1 MGGIWY
7 LEMCIWYL
15 GVCICNLVV
24 CIFSF
29 FCIRGCVFRIRWCV
43 ICVSPKG
50 LQLEVRARR
59 APRLL
64 VIFIIIY
71 DRIIIN
77 SERITSN

>member
-1 MGGIWY
+1 MVFGIWR
-7 LEMCIWYL
+7 CVFGIWGCL
-15 GVCICNLVV
+15 FVIWWLVL
-24 CIFSF
+24 
-29 FCIRGCVFRIRWCV
+29 FCIRGYVFRIRWFV
-43 ICVSPKG
+43 ICVSLKG

-71 DRIIIN
+71 DNIIIN